1 MGVGNLLYYYNV
13 LFGIEIAIFGIISA
27 VILVFIQ
34 LIYSNYS
41 YRHISHI
48 LTNRW
53 LLLYFF
59 FSTVDLLIT
68 SAGSYFL
75 SLGSHNIIPG
85 IYFATDVIISNQFY
99 SLACLLLIFISILFF
114 IILIVK
120 DISYLQPHRAIFLLL
135 KNTTYNQ
142 IRDFLW
148 KKYGL
153 EPPYNLRFRF
163 VGSILE
169 NRKRHKESKKAKE
182 VRLKKEYQEEDK
194 ELKRVEAEIDVI
206 IKRVEHSEDPM
217 LPIRDMIIQ
226 FVKKS
231 DLSSLEESSVLVG
244 QITETFFKSLPTISK
259 KWKPE
264 DVLALKYT
272 QHLIELL
279 ETVLEVADKE
289 QLESA
294 KRIILESSY
303 KIALKLF
310 ENRNFSELDKVEEL
324 WQKIADA
331 SIGKSTVLFQNIIGY
346 YRSIGEMLF
355 KLLTDNASLKPIESE
370 TIIDNLFRYIGWL
383 GERLLIKLP
392 LEETP
397 LFRNLAYSNEYDDY
411 YNCLIT
417 FSDIYNHDQPKAYPL
432 IYFDALIVV
441 MRRLVKIYKNDKK
454 SQLYENIFSI
464 AYAFSS
470 FAEDAIQVE
479 NGNGASLA
487 ALRVKETYK
496 DLKDA
501 GLDKEANDVI
511 KLLVRVGI
519 IAAAHKDKLETA
531 RFMDKPLDQWVIEE
545 LANAREDIANEV
557 FESYI
562 KTTGGS
568 HETRWEFIVELGKRM
583 GTNFGLMF
591 DPTTGMLYTDDDP
604 RRR

>member
-1 MGVGNLLYYYNV
+1 MEIGNLLNYYNT

-41 YRHISHI
+41 YRHIGHI

-59 FSTVDLLIT
+59 FSTVDLIIT

-75 SLGSHNIIPG
+75 SIGPHNIIPG
-85 IYFATDVIISNQFY
+85 IYFATGIIISNQFY
-99 SLACLLLIFISILFF
+99 SLSCLLLIFISILFF

-120 DISYLQPHRAIFLLL
+120 DISYLQPHRAIFLLIE
-135 KNTTYNQ
+135 NITYNQ

-163 VGSILE
+163 VGPILKDI
-169 NRKRHKESKKAKE
+169 KRPNESMKAKE
-182 VRLKKEYQEEDK
+182 ARLKKEYQEEDK
-194 ELKRVEAEIDVI
+194 ELKKVEAEIAVI
-206 IKRVEHSEDPM
+206 IKRVGLSEDPL
-217 LPIRDMIIQ
+217 LPIRDMMIQ

-231 DLSSLEESSVLVG
+231 DLNSLEESSVLVG
-244 QITETFFKSLPTISK
+244 QVTYTFFKSLPTTSK

-272 QHLIELL
+272 QHLIELI

-289 QLESA
+289 LLESA

-310 ENRNFSELDKVEEL
+310 ENQNFRELDEIEEL
-324 WQKIADA
+324 WQKIADV
-331 SIGKSTVLFQNIIGY
+331 SIGKSTVLFKNIIGY
-346 YRSIGEMLF
+346 YGRIGEMLF
-355 KLLTDNASLKPIESE
+355 KLLKDEPSSKPIDDEA
-370 TIIDNLFRYIGWL
+370 IIDNLFRYIGWL

-397 LFRNLAYSNEYDDY
+397 LFSNIAYSTEYDDY
-411 YNCLIT
+411 YNCLMT
-417 FSDIYNHDQPKAYPL
+417 FSDIYNRDQPEAYPL
-432 IYFDALIVV
+432 MYFDALIVV
-441 MRRLVKIYKNDKK
+441 MKRLVKIYKKDKK
-454 SQLYENIFSI
+454 SQLDENIFSI
-464 AYAFSS
+464 ASAFSS
-470 FAEDAIQVE
+470 YAINAIRVE
-479 NGNGASLA
+479 NGPGASLA
-487 ALRVKETYK
+487 ALRIKETYE
-496 DLKDA
+496 DLKEA

-519 IAAAHKDKLETA
+519 TAVTHKDKLKEVE
-531 RFMDKPLDQWVIEE
+531 FMNKPLDQWVIDE
-545 LANAREDIANEV
+545 LGNACENIDSEV
-557 FESYI
+557 LESYI
-562 KTTGGS
+562 KTTEGD
-568 HETRWEFIVELGKRM
+568 HKTRWEFIVGLGKRI

-591 DPTTGMLYTDDDP
+591 DPTTGMLYADDDP

>member
-1 MGVGNLLYYYNV
+1 M
-13 LFGIEIAIFGIISA
+13 
-27 VILVFIQ
+27 
-34 LIYSNYS
+34 
-41 YRHISHI
+41 
-48 LTNRW
+48 T
-53 LLLYFF
+53 
-59 FSTVDLLIT
+59 
-68 SAGSYFL
+68 
-75 SLGSHNIIPG
+75 
-85 IYFATDVIISNQFY
+85 FY
-99 SLACLLLIFISILFF
+99 SGILLDFEAILFF

-135 KNTTYNQ
+135 KNTSYNQ

-153 EPPYNLRFRF
+153 EPPYNLKFRF
-163 VGSILE
+163 VGPILE
-169 NRKRHKESKKAKE
+169 DIKRPKEPKKTKE
-182 VRLKKEYQEEDK
+182 ARLKKKYQEEDE
-194 ELKRVEAEIDVI
+194 ELKRIEAEINII

-217 LPIRDMIIQ
+217 LPIRDMMIQ
-226 FVKKS
+226 FIKKS

-244 QITETFFKSLPTISK
+244 QITKTFFKSLPKTSK

-264 DVLALKYT
+264 NVLALKYT

-289 QLESA
+289 RLESA
-294 KRIILESSY
+294 KRILLDSSY
-303 KIALKLF
+303 KIALKFF
-310 ENRNFSELDKVEEL
+310 ENRNFSELDKIEEL

-346 YRSIGEMLF
+346 YRNIGEMLF
-355 KLLTDNASLKPIESE
+355 KLLKDNAYQKPIDGEI
-370 TIIDNLFRYIGWL
+370 IIDNLFRYIGWL

-397 LFRNLAYSNEYDDY
+397 LFRNLVYSTEYDDY
-411 YNCLIT
+411 YDCLIT
-417 FSDIYNHDQPKAYPL
+417 FSDIYNNDQPEAYPL
-432 IYFDALIVV
+432 IYFDALMVV

-454 SQLYENIFSI
+454 SQIYENIFSI

-470 FAEDAIQVE
+470 FAKVAIQVE
-479 NGNGASLA
+479 NGDGAFLA
-487 ALRVKETYK
+487 SSMIKETYK
-496 DLKDA
+496 NLKDA

-519 IAAAHKDKLETA
+519 IAAANKDKLVTA
-531 RFMDKPLDQWVIEE
+531 RFIMDKPLDQWVIEE
-545 LANAREDIANEV
+545 LANAHEDIADEV
-557 FESYI
+557 IESYI

-568 HETRWEFIVELGKRM
+568 HETRWGFIAELGKRM

-591 DPTTGMLYTDDDP
+591 DPTTGMLYADNDP